1 MSPNDYSVGAANLGF
16 QYVFSALRRL
26 GVGVERFFLSPIPD
40 RSVDS
45 DAPIHR
51 FPVVTASLSC
61 EEDVASW
68 LEWLRQTGIRMSPE
82 ERRERGEPLL
92 GAGGGQTS
100 INPLPLVPICDFIVL
115 GDGEPVL
122 PFLVERIRRGGERE
136 GLWKSLAEHP
146 SILVPPLFFSP
157 DSSVP
162 EAMPERLLSRMER
175 PEEGEGMG
183 AWVSPLSCFGSSLLL
198 ELQRGCARG
207 CPYCVLPRA
216 FAPCRVLPF
225 APIRERLDVACER
238 KGFDRVGL
246 VTPEASDHPELP
258 ELLEAAFSRG
268 LTISFASLRADGLTD
283 LMLSALARG
292 DRHEITLAPEAG
304 SDQLRRLCGKGFG
317 NDLLIERARRARE
330 HGIRTVKLYFM
341 IGLPEETDEDL
352 RAIAELAL
360 RVRAE
365 ANLRPIVSVAPFVPK
380 PTSAWSGRPFA
391 GTAELR
397 RRIALLRRFLGGDR
411 NIESRISGARE
422 AESQYGWTWSSPRT
436 ALRRILPSGGNGREE
451 IPGGEAD
458 RDEVLRMLKRI
469 GVRVGGAGGGR
480 EA

>member
-1 MSPNDYSVGAANLGF
+1 VGAANLGF

-51 FPVVTASLSC
+51 FPVVTASISC
-61 EEDVASW
+61 EEDLASW
-68 LEWLRQTGIRMSPE
+68 VEWLRRAGIRTSPE
-82 ERRERGEPLL
+82 ERKERGEPLL

-100 INPLPLVPICDFIVL
+100 INPLPLIPICDFIVL

-122 PFLVERIRRGGERE
+122 PFLVERIRRGGTRE
-136 GLWKSLAEHP
+136 ELWRSLAEHP

-157 DSSVP
+157 DSTAP
-162 EAMPERLLSRMER
+162 EAIPERLLSRMER

-183 AWVSPLSCFGSSLLL
+183 AWVSPRSCFSSSLLL

-207 CPYCVLPRA
+207 CSYCVLPRA
-216 FAPCRVLPF
+216 FAPCRALPLV
-225 APIRERLDVACER
+225 PIRERLDAACER
-238 KGFDRVGL
+238 RGFDRVGL
-246 VTPEASDHPELP
+246 VTPEASDYPELP
-258 ELLEAAFSRG
+258 ELLETAFSRG

-283 LMLSALARG
+283 FMLSALARG
-292 DRHEITLAPEAG
+292 NRREITLAPEAG
-304 SDQLRRLCGKGFG
+304 SDRLRRLCGKGFG
-317 NDLLIERARRARE
+317 NDLLVERARRARE
-330 HGIRTVKLYFM
+330 YGIRAIKLYFM

-365 ANLRPIVSVAPFVPK
+365 ADLRPIVSVAPFVPK
-380 PTSAWSGRPFA
+380 PTSAWSARPFA
-391 GTAELR
+391 GVVELR
-397 RRIALLRRFLGGDR
+397 RRTALLRRFLGSDR
-411 NIESRISGARE
+411 AIESRFAGARE
-422 AESQYGWTWSSPRT
+422 AESQYGWTWSTPRA
-436 ALRRILPSGGNGREE
+436 ALRRFLPAGESARTCA
-451 IPGGEAD
+451 PGGETD
-458 RDEVLRMLKRI
+458 RDEVLRMLKKI

-480 EA
+480 ET